1 MKINDLDNINVKW
14 VEETNCNEDKL
25 KDKKYQN
32 QKKPSFTKQVNN
44 KLAIEQVPPGVMHVV
59 LLGQGNDLYDFTEE
73 NLPADKKDALEKF
86 EKHFGHRRANYFNKT
101 WEGNQLQEPESLH
114 PFVES

>member
-1 MKINDLDNINVKW
+1 M
-14 VEETNCNEDKL
+14 
-25 KDKKYQN
+25 
-32 QKKPSFTKQVNN
+32 NN

-86 EKHFGHRRANYFNKT
+86 EKHFGHRRAN
-101 WEGNQLQEPESLH
+101 
-114 PFVES
+114 

>member
-1 MKINDLDNINVKW
+1 M
-14 VEETNCNEDKL
+14 
-25 KDKKYQN
+25 
-32 QKKPSFTKQVNN
+32 NN

-59 LLGQGNDLYDFTEE
+59 LLGQGNDLYDFREE

-101 WEGNQLQEPESLH
+101 WEGNQLQEIIKEKNAIQHCLQEICGKETH
-114 PFVES
+114 GRVHQRK